1 MPSSLRQC
9 ATPCH
14 HNHIHSPHT
23 HTGTLIFYIHAHLK
37 REGDTGVEGKREEE
51 RGERRGQY
59 SRVQSVDDDCVR
71 LFRSDASVSAWSH
84 SSFSFSSAFC
94 IPPSAQRYT
103 LVLPA
108 SYPPAAHGVDGH
120 AGRGPVDGDWPVAC
134 GSEWPQ

>member
-1 MPSSLRQC
+1 MEER
-9 ATPCH
+9 
-14 HNHIHSPHT
+14 I
-23 HTGTLIFYIHAHLK
+23 GE
-37 REGDTGVEGKREEE
+37 EGRE
-51 RGERRGQY
+51 RGEDNTVEY
-59 SRVQSVDDDCVR
+59 SQLMMTVCGCFVQTLQS
-71 LFRSDASVSAWSH
+71 LQSH

>member
-1 MPSSLRQC
+1 MEGRR
-9 ATPCH
+9 
-14 HNHIHSPHT
+14 
-23 HTGTLIFYIHAHLK
+23 GGER
-37 REGDTGVEGKREEE
+37 REG
-51 RGERRGQY
+51 RGQY

-71 LFRSDASVSAWSH
+71 LFRSDSY